1 MTKVCYN
8 RRGSF
13 FGILIIRETNM
24 AKYIDDYNDFRAGL
38 GLKPKLTAAQK
49 NDRDVKIISGELC
62 DGDDVIAMVYENE

>member
-1 MTKVCYN
+1 
-8 RRGSF
+8 
-13 FGILIIRETNM
+13 M

-49 NDRDVKIISGELC
+49 NERDAKIISGELC

>member
-1 MTKVCYN
+1 ME
-8 RRGSF
+8 S
-13 FGILIIRETNM
+13 NM
-24 AKYIDDYNDFRAGL
+24 AKSIEDYSGFRAEL